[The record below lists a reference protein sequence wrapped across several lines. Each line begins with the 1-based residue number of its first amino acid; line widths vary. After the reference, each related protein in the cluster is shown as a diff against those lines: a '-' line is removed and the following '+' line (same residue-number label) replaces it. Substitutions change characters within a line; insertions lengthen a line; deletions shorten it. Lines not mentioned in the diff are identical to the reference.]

1 MSELRTA
8 RLRME
13 FFDVGAVVWTLRRLV
28 WWVPDFEVER
38 YRDRLLAM
46 DEHIRRHGSF
56 LAQST
61 RHLIMAG
68 RDR

>member
-56 LAQST
+56 LAHST

-68 RDR
+68 RGR